1 MGLKESELK
10 GRIPRNATDEIRV
23 EQGKYWRID
32 VVDIR
37 WYKDGSPTSKGVRVN
52 MKELTHLSNILRRI
66 VDGQHQRSGE
76 NNQEE
81 DNPGPMGNGSEA

>member
-10 GRIPRNATDEIRV
+10 GRVPRNATDEIRV
-23 EQGKYWRID
+23 EKGKYWNLE

-66 VDGQHQRSGE
+66 VDGEHQGSRE
-76 NNQEE
+76 TNQEDE
-81 DNPGPMGNGSEA
+81 